1 MELDLTQL
9 ASSLGIGGPI
19 VVAAMFIIKKVAEK
33 MIAAQE
39 EILANCK
46 TQTGLLATLVE
57 KTSQAQTH
65 AAQTSDRLTRLE
77 ARLDQLFGELI
88 GLAKKDKPNGG

>member
-1 MELDLTQL
+1 MELDFTQL

-39 EILANCK
+39 EILINCK

-57 KTSQAQTH
+57 KANQATTH

-77 ARLDQLFGELI
+77 GRLDQLFGEL
-88 GLAKKDKPNGG
+88 LAAAKKGTPNGG